1 MWKVKRGYLKIHFT
15 VDIKT
20 KQAVSMYIS
29 SEKVGDGRRL
39 ANRASESVMGSRGCG
54 VRFKGELQLF

>member
-1 MWKVKRGYLKIHFT
+1 M
-15 VDIKT
+15 DIKT